1 LFFIVSVR
9 VELNAR
15 GTTQKRI
22 RQIPKP
28 LMRRTTRSD
37 DMKPIEEQTI
47 LITGA
52 TSGLGEELAKAL
64 AGLGAT
70 LLLHGRDPERGLET
84 VRKIKEMT
92 GNDKIQF
99 YRADLSSLR
108 EVNELARQ
116 IIADASRLEVLINN
130 AGVGFGKD
138 ASKRELSQDGY
149 ELRFA
154 VNYLAP
160 YLLTER
166 LTSLLKAST
175 PARIVNV
182 ASVGQAPLDF
192 ANIMLTRGYSGV
204 TAYRQSKLAMIAWTF
219 DLAERLAGTGV
230 TVNALHPASL
240 MPTKMVLE
248 AGWQTMSSVEEGL
261 KATLRLVID
270 PALENVTGEYFDGL
284 RLAKA
289 NVQAYGKQVR
299 QRLAAL
305 SRELVSV

>member
-1 LFFIVSVR
+1 MI
-9 VELNAR
+9 
-15 GTTQKRI
+15 
-22 RQIPKP
+22 
-28 LMRRTTRSD
+28 
-37 DMKPIEEQTI
+37 PIEQQTI

-52 TSGLGEELAKAL
+52 TSGLGYELAKAL
-64 AGLGAT
+64 AEQDAR
-70 LLLHGRDPERGLET
+70 LLVHGRDRERGLET
-84 VRKIKEMT
+84 VRQIKEIA
-92 GNDKIQF
+92 GNGKIEF
-99 YRADLSSLR
+99 YCADLSSLR
-108 EVNELARQ
+108 EVAELARQ
-116 IIADASRLEVLINN
+116 VTAGVVQLDTLVNN

-138 ASKRELSQDGY
+138 VSKRELSRDGY

-166 LTSLLKAST
+166 LISLLKAST

-192 ANIMLTRGYSGV
+192 DNIMLTRGYSGV

-248 AGWQTMSSVEEGL
+248 AGWQTTSSVEEGL

-284 RLAKA
+284 SLAK
-289 NVQAYGKQVR
+289 VHSQAYDKQAR
-299 QRLAAL
+299 QQLADL
-305 SRELVSV
+305 SQKFISGFH

>member
-1 LFFIVSVR
+1 
-9 VELNAR
+9 
-15 GTTQKRI
+15 
-22 RQIPKP
+22 
-28 LMRRTTRSD
+28 MR
-37 DMKPIEEQTI
+37 PIEEQTI

-52 TSGLGEELAKAL
+52 TSGLGRELAQAL
-64 AGLGAT
+64 AKQGAT
-70 LLLHGRDPERGLET
+70 LLLNGRDPKRGLET
-84 VRKIKEMT
+84 VREIKEAT
-92 GNDKIQF
+92 GNESMQF

-108 EVNELARQ
+108 EVLELARQ
-116 IIADASRLEVLINN
+116 LISGVTRLDVLVNN
-130 AGVGFGKD
+130 AGVGFGQD
-138 ASKRELSQDGY
+138 TSKREVSQDGY

-166 LTSLLKAST
+166 LISLLKASA

-192 ANIMLTRGYSGV
+192 DNIMLTHGYSGV
-204 TAYRQSKLAMIAWTF
+204 TAYRKSKLAMIIWTF
-219 DLAERLAGTGV
+219 DLAERLAGTSV

-284 RLAKA
+284 SLAKA
-289 NVQAYGKQVR
+289 NAQAYDKTVR

-305 SRELVSV
+305 SQELVSV